1 MNKKLLTMGLAALLM
16 AGCSSDDVVGGEGD
30 KGGAV
35 NGTAYVG
42 LKLQLPSVNGSR
54 AGENFDAATADENKV
69 KTLDVVFL
77 DNDNKV
83 VQHEVIN
90 INDLHWTDDPAA
102 GIGTVAELPVIK
114 MTQSGDKNVLILVNN
129 QGNVTIPAVGNTINV
144 ATATDVS
151 ALNTTTG
158 GFFMTNALLTD
169 GTNSSYLVSVTP
181 KETEAEAQADASKN
195 VIYVER
201 AAAKVTVTANPS
213 YTVSSPAAEDYQG
226 SKVTFSG
233 WLLDVT
239 NTKFYPVHQM
249 DKKYFSVDYISTAS
263 SAAFTGENAHKGNR
277 FYETVATPKRVYWA
291 TAPYYDEAAVIS
303 GIPTFTVATD
313 ATSAESFKGFGN
325 LAPQYCAE
333 NTFTVQQMMQ
343 THTTRTLLK
352 ATYKPAKVML
362 KKNTDVDWSLQTPPT
377 TPGTADVVAAD
388 MTDNMTWYRLGNS
401 SNAWVEKSLIARLL
415 KYFKDEAGMTDATAV
430 TIEKVKAGT
439 HAFSEVIGV
448 EKYNVVKVVRSG
460 VSTEVVGTDLD
471 NLRQAFGK
479 LTAFVN
485 GVCYYQVRI
494 KHFGATPDYTPWGN
508 EANAP
513 TLDGLTDKYTNYLTY
528 GGTDEAK
535 KKALDKEYLGR
546 YGVVRNN
553 YYDININSVSGPGE
567 PTINDITPTTDPDD
581 QQNYYIQATVK
592 ILDWAKRSQSVNL

>member
-16 AGCSSDDVVGGEGD
+16 AGCSSDDVVVGEGD
-30 KGGAV
+30 NGGAV

-54 AGENFDAATADENKV
+54 AGESFEAATADENKV
-69 KTLDVVFL
+69 NTLDVVFL
-77 DNDNKV
+77 DDANKV
-83 VQHEVIN
+83 VQHEN
-90 INDLHWTDDPAA
+90 IAIGDLHWTDDPAT

-114 MTQSGDKNVLILVNN
+114 MNKSDVQKVLILVNN
-129 QGNVTIPAVGNTINV
+129 QGNVTIPAVGT
-144 ATATDVS
+144 TAIDVTS
-151 ALNTTTG
+151 AKGVSNLTTS

-169 GTNSSYLVSVTP
+169 GTTSSYLVSVTP
-181 KETEAEAQADASKN
+181 KKTEAEAQAEASNN

-201 AAAKVTVTANPS
+201 AAAKVTVTTNLTNT
-213 YTVSSPAAEDYQG
+213 YTVPSTAAEDYRD
-226 SKVTFSG
+226 SEVKFSG

-239 NTKFYPVHQM
+239 NTQFYPVHQM
-249 DKKYFSVDYISTAS
+249 DNKYFSADYISSAS
-263 SAAFTGENAHKGNR
+263 GTVFGDHRGNR

-291 TAPYYDEAAVIS
+291 TAPYYDAEAVIS
-303 GIPTFTVATD
+303 GTPTFTVATD
-313 ATSAESFKGFGN
+313 ATPESSFKGFGN

-343 THTTRTLLK
+343 KHTTRTLLK

-362 KKNTDVDWSLQTPPT
+362 KKVGDVDWSLQTPPT
-377 TPGTADVVAAD
+377 SDADVLD
-388 MTDNMTWYRLGNS
+388 TDITDGMTWYRLGNS
-401 SNAWVEKSLIARLL
+401 SNAWVEKSLNARLL
-415 KYFKDEAGMTDATAV
+415 KYFQDEAGMPTATAV
-430 TIEKVKAGT
+430 TIENVEAGT
-439 HAFSEVIGV
+439 HAFSEDLGGGV
-448 EKYNVVKVVRSG
+448 TCNVVKVTIG
-460 VSTEVVGTDLD
+460 GTPTVIDGTALT

-479 LTAFVN
+479 LTAFVD

-494 KHFGATPDYTPWGN
+494 KHFGATPGYTPWGN
-508 EANAP
+508 ESNAP
-513 TLDGLTDKYTNYLTY
+513 TLTGLADAYTNYLTY
-528 GGTDEAK
+528 GTDEAK
-535 KKALDKEYLGR
+535 KKDLDKEYLGR

-592 ILDWAKRSQSVNL
+592 ILDWAKRSQSVDL

>member
-54 AGENFDAATADENKV
+54 AGEIFEAATADENKV
-69 KTLDVVFL
+69 NTLDVVFL
-77 DNDNKV
+77 DNTNKV

-90 INDLHWTDDPAA
+90 INELHWTDDPAA

-114 MTQSGDKNVLILVNN
+114 MTNSGDQNVLILVNN
-129 QGNVTIPAVGNTINV
+129 QGNVTIPTDGTTAINV
-144 ATATDVS
+144 TTPTDVS

-158 GFFMTNALLTD
+158 GFFMTNALLKD
-169 GTNSSYLVSVTP
+169 GTGNTSSYLVSVTP
-181 KETEAEAQADASKN
+181 KETEAEAQAEASKN

-201 AAAKVTVTANPS
+201 AAAKVTVKADPS
-213 YTVSSPAAEDYQG
+213 YTVSTSAAEDYQG
-226 SKVTFSG
+226 SVVKFSG

-249 DKKYFSVDYISTAS
+249 DNKYFSDDYISTAS
-263 SAAFTGENAHKGNR
+263 SANR

-291 TAPYYDEAAVIS
+291 TAPYYDVAADIS
-303 GIPTFTVATD
+303 GANPTFTVATD
-313 ATSAESFKGFGN
+313 ETPASFEGFGES
-325 LAPQYCAE
+325 APQYCAE

-362 KKNTDVDWSLQTPPT
+362 KKVGDVDWSLQTPPT
-377 TPGTADVVAAD
+377 TSGAADVVADD
-388 MTDNMTWYRLGNS
+388 MTDGMNWYRLGNS
-401 SNAWVEKSLIARLL
+401 SNAWVEKSLKARLL
-415 KYFKDEAGMTDATAV
+415 KYFQVEAGMTDATAV
-430 TIEKVKAGT
+430 KIENVKAGT
-439 HAFSEVIGV
+439 HAFSENIGGVTYNKVTVVRNGV
-448 EKYNVVKVVRSG
+448 E
-460 VSTEVVGTDLD
+460 EEIVGD
-471 NLRQAFGK
+471 NLTNLQKAFGK
-479 LTAFVN
+479 LTAFVG

-494 KHFGATPDYTPWGN
+494 KHFGTTPGYTPWGN
-508 EANAP
+508 ESGAP
-513 TLDGLTDKYTNYLTY
+513 TLEGDKYINYLTY
-528 GGTDEAK
+528 GGTDDAK

-553 YYDININSVSGPGE
+553 YYDITISSVSGPGE

-592 ILDWAKRSQSVNL
+592 ILDWAKRSQSVVL

>member
-16 AGCSSDDVVGGEGD
+16 AGCSSDDVVVGEGD
-30 KGGAV
+30 NGGTV

-54 AGENFDAATADENKV
+54 AGESFEAATADENKV
-69 KTLDVVFL
+69 NTLDVVFL
-77 DNDNKV
+77 DDANKV
-83 VQHEVIN
+83 VQHEN
-90 INDLHWTDDPAA
+90 IAIGDLHWTDDPAA

-114 MTQSGDKNVLILVNN
+114 MTKSGDQNVLILVNN
-129 QGNVTIPAVGNTINV
+129 QGNVTIPAVG
-144 ATATDVS
+144 TAIDV
-151 ALNTTTG
+151 TTAKGVSNLTTS
-158 GFFMTNALLTD
+158 GFFMTNALLTN
-169 GTNSSYLVSVTP
+169 GSTSSYLVSVTP
-181 KETEAEAQADASKN
+181 KKTIAEAQAEASNN

-226 SKVTFSG
+226 SEVKFSG

-249 DKKYFSVDYISTAS
+249 NDTYFSDEYISSAS
-263 SAAFTGENAHKGNR
+263 ATAFTGENLHKGRR

-291 TAPYYDEAAVIS
+291 TAPYYNDAAVIS
-303 GIPTFTVATD
+303 GTPTFTVATD
-313 ATSAESFKGFGN
+313 ATPALSFLGFGSS
-325 LAPQYCAE
+325 APQYCAE

-362 KKNTDVDWSLQTPPT
+362 KKDGDVDWSLQTPPADH
-377 TPGTADVVAAD
+377 ADVVA
-388 MTDNMTWYRLGNS
+388 TDIIDGMTWYRLGNS
-401 SNAWVEKSLIARLL
+401 SNAWVDKSLKARLL
-415 KYFKDEAGMTDATAV
+415 KYFQDEAGMGPAATEV
-430 TIEKVKAGT
+430 KIENVKAGT

-448 EKYNVVKVVRSG
+448 EKCNVVKVVVSG
-460 VSTEVVGTDLD
+460 VETEIVDANLD

-479 LTAFVN
+479 LTAFVG

-494 KHFGATPDYTPWGN
+494 KHFGATPGYTPWGN
-508 EANAP
+508 ETNAP
-513 TLDGLTDKYTNYLTY
+513 TTFGGDAYINYLTY
-528 GGTDEAK
+528 GTDEAK

-592 ILDWAKRSQSVNL
+592 ILDWAKRSQSVDL

>member
-16 AGCSSDDVVGGEGD
+16 AGCSSDDIVGGEGD

-54 AGENFDAATADENKV
+54 AGASFVDATAAENMV
-69 KTLDVVFL
+69 NTLDVVFL
-77 DNDNKV
+77 DNTNKV
-83 VQHEVIN
+83 VQHKVID
-90 INDLHWTDDPAA
+90 INELHWTDDPAA

-114 MTQSGDKNVLILVNN
+114 MNKSDVQKVLILVNN
-129 QGNVTIPAVGNTINV
+129 QGNVTIPTDGTAIKV
-144 ATATDVS
+144 AEKTDVTTATGVS
-151 ALNTTTG
+151 NLTAG
-158 GFFMTNALLTD
+158 GFFMTNALLTN
-169 GTNSSYLVSVTP
+169 GTTSSYLVPVTP
-181 KETEAEAQADASKN
+181 KKTEAEAQADASNN

-201 AAAKVTVTANPS
+201 AAAKVTVKADPS
-213 YTVSSPAAEDYQG
+213 YTVSTPAAEDYQG

-249 DKKYFSVDYISTAS
+249 NDTYFSDEYISSAS
-263 SAAFTGENAHKGNR
+263 ATNR

-291 TAPYYDEAAVIS
+291 TAPYYDAEAVIS
-303 GIPTFTVATD
+303 GTPTFTVATD
-313 ATSAESFKGFGN
+313 ATPESSFKGFGN

-343 THTTRTLLK
+343 KHTTRTLLK

-362 KKNTDVDWSLQTPPT
+362 KKVGDVDWSLQTPPT
-377 TPGTADVVAAD
+377 SDADVLD
-388 MTDNMTWYRLGNS
+388 TDITDGMNWYRLGNS
-401 SNAWVEKSLIARLL
+401 SNAWVDKSLKARLL
-415 KYFKDEAGMTDATAV
+415 KYFKDEAKMTGV
-430 TIEKVKAGT
+430 TEVKIEHVEAGT
-439 HAFSEVIGV
+439 HAFSEVLGSG
-448 EKYNVVKVVRSG
+448 EKCNVVKVVVSG
-460 VSTEVVGTDLD
+460 VETEIDGTALA

-479 LTAFVN
+479 LTAFVG

-494 KHFGATPDYTPWGN
+494 KHFGATSSYTPWGN
-508 EANAP
+508 ESGAP

-528 GGTDEAK
+528 GTDDAK

-592 ILDWAKRSQSVNL
+592 ILDWAKRSQSVDL

>member
-1 MNKKLLTMGLAALLM
+1 MGLAALLM

-54 AGENFDAATADENKV
+54 AGESFEAATVDENKV
-69 KTLDVVFL
+69 NTLDVVFL

-90 INDLHWTDDPAA
+90 INELHWTDDPAA

-114 MTQSGDKNVLILVNN
+114 MSKSGTQNVLILVNN
-129 QGNVTIPAVGNTINV
+129 QGNVAIPTDGTAIKV
-144 ATATDVS
+144 AEKTDVTTATGVS
-151 ALNTTTG
+151 NLTAG
-158 GFFMTNALLTD
+158 GFFMTNALLTN
-169 GTNSSYLVSVTP
+169 GTTSSYLVPVTP
-181 KETEAEAQADASKN
+181 KKTEAEAQADASNN

-201 AAAKVTVTANPS
+201 AAAKVTVTAISS
-213 YTVSSPAAEDYQG
+213 YTVPSTAAVAEDYQG
-226 SKVTFSG
+226 SEVKFSG

-249 DKKYFSVDYISTAS
+249 DNKYFSADYISTAS
-263 SAAFTGENAHKGNR
+263 STVFGDDRGNR

-291 TAPYYDEAAVIS
+291 RAPYYDEAASIS
-303 GIPTFTVATD
+303 GTPTFTVATD
-313 ATSAESFKGFGN
+313 DTPAESFKGFG
-325 LAPQYCAE
+325 APQYCAE

-362 KKNTDVDWSLQTPPT
+362 KKDGDVDWSLQTPPADH
-377 TPGTADVVAAD
+377 ADVVASD
-388 MTDNMTWYRLGNS
+388 IIDGMTWYRLGNS
-401 SNAWVEKSLIARLL
+401 SNAWVDKSLKARLL
-415 KYFKDEAGMTDATAV
+415 KYFQDEAGMAGATEV
-430 TIEKVKAGT
+430 KIENVKAGT

-448 EKYNVVKVVRSG
+448 EKCNVVKVVVSG
-460 VSTEVVGTDLD
+460 VETEIVDANLD

-479 LTAFVN
+479 LTAFKG

-494 KHFGATPDYTPWGN
+494 KHFGATRGYTPWGN
-508 EANAP
+508 EAYAP

-528 GGTDEAK
+528 GGTDDAK

-546 YGVVRNN
+546 YGIVRNN
-553 YYDININSVSGPGE
+553 YYDITISSVSGPGE

-592 ILDWAKRSQSVNL
+592 ILDWAKRSQSVDL

>member
-16 AGCSSDDVVGGEGD
+16 AGCSSDDVVVGEGD
-30 KGGAV
+30 NGGAV

-54 AGENFDAATADENKV
+54 AGESFEAATVDENKV
-69 KTLDVVFL
+69 NTLDVVFL
-77 DNDNKV
+77 NDANEV
-83 VQHEVIN
+83 VQHKN
-90 INDLHWTDDPAA
+90 IAIGDLHWTDDPAA

-114 MTQSGDKNVLILVNN
+114 MTRSDVQKVLILVNN
-129 QGNVTIPAVGNTINV
+129 QGNVTIPAVGTVI
-144 ATATDVS
+144 DVTS
-151 ALNTTTG
+151 AKGVSNLTTS

-169 GTNSSYLVSVTP
+169 GSASSYLVSVKP
-181 KETEAEAQADASKN
+181 QKTEAEAQAEASNN

-201 AAAKVTVTANPS
+201 AAAKVTVTTYPTNT
-213 YTVSSPAAEDYQG
+213 YTVPNTAAEDYQG
-226 SKVTFSG
+226 SVVKFSG

-249 DKKYFSVDYISTAS
+249 DNKYFSVDYISTAS

-303 GIPTFTVATD
+303 GTPTFTVATD

-362 KKNTDVDWSLQTPPT
+362 KKDGDVDWSLQTPPAS
-377 TPGTADVVAAD
+377 GADVIATDITDD
-388 MTDNMTWYRLGNS
+388 MNWYRLGNS

-415 KYFKDEAGMTDATAV
+415 KYFKVEAKMTGV
-430 TIEKVKAGT
+430 TDVKIEHVEAGT
-439 HAFSEVIGV
+439 HEFSELLGSG
-448 EKYNVVKVVRSG
+448 EKCNVVKVVEGG
-460 VSTEVVGTDLD
+460 VEKEIDGTALI
-471 NLRQAFGK
+471 NLQQAFGK
-479 LTAFVN
+479 LTAFVG

-508 EANAP
+508 EAHAP
-513 TLDGLTDKYTNYLTY
+513 TLGGDKYINYLTY
-528 GGTDEAK
+528 GGADEAK
-535 KKALDKEYLGR
+535 KKDLDREYLGR

-553 YYDININSVSGPGE
+553 YYDITINSVSGPGE

-592 ILDWAKRSQSVNL
+592 ILDWAKRSQSVDL

>member
-16 AGCSSDDVVGGEGD
+16 AGCSSDDVVGEGD
-30 KGGAV
+30 NGGTV

-54 AGENFDAATADENKV
+54 AGEIFEAATPAENTV
-69 KTLDVVFL
+69 NTLDVVFL
-77 DNDNKV
+77 NNANEV
-83 VQHEVIN
+83 VQHKPIAIE
-90 INDLHWTDDPAA
+90 DLHWTDDPAT

-114 MTQSGDKNVLILVNN
+114 MTKSDVQKVLILVNN
-129 QGNVTIPAVGNTINV
+129 QGNVTIPAVGNTIDV
-144 ATATDVS
+144 TTAKGVS
-151 ALNTTTG
+151 NLTAS

-169 GTNSSYLVSVTP
+169 GNTSSYLVPVTP
-181 KETEAEAQADASKN
+181 QKTIAEAQAEASNN

-201 AAAKVTVTANPS
+201 AAAKVTVAVNPNYIVPNS
-213 YTVSSPAAEDYQG
+213 AAEDYRD
-226 SKVTFSG
+226 SEVKFSG

-249 DKKYFSVDYISTAS
+249 DNKYFSDEYISSASATA
-263 SAAFTGENAHKGNR
+263 FIGGNLHKGRR
-277 FYETVATPKRVYWA
+277 FYETVATPQRVYWA
-291 TAPYYDEAAVIS
+291 TAPYYTDAAVIS
-303 GIPTFTVATD
+303 GGSATFTVATD
-313 ATSAESFKGFGN
+313 ATPESSFKAFGN

-362 KKNTDVDWSLQTPPT
+362 KQTGEVDWSLQTPPVS
-377 TPGTADVVAAD
+377 GADVVASD
-388 MTDNMTWYRLGNS
+388 ITDGMTWYRLGNS
-401 SNAWVEKSLIARLL
+401 SNAWVDKSLKARLL
-415 KYFKDEAGMTDATAV
+415 KYFQVEAGMTGATAV
-430 TIEKVKAGT
+430 TIENVKAGT
-439 HAFSEVIGV
+439 HAFSEDLGGG
-448 EKYNVVKVVRSG
+448 EKCNVVKVTSG
-460 VSTEVVGTDLD
+460 GGTTEIVGANLD

-494 KHFGATPDYTPWGN
+494 KHFGATPNYTPWGN
-508 EANAP
+508 ETNAP
-513 TLDGLTDKYTNYLTY
+513 TLTGLADAYTNYLTY
-528 GGTDEAK
+528 GTDETK
-535 KKALDKEYLGR
+535 KTALDKEYLGR

-592 ILDWAKRSQSVNL
+592 ILDWAKRSQSVDL

>member
-16 AGCSSDDVVGGEGD
+16 AGCSSDDVVVGEGD

-54 AGENFDAATADENKV
+54 AGEDFEAATADENKV
-69 KTLDVVFL
+69 NTLDVVFL
-77 DNDNKV
+77 DNANKV
-83 VQHEVIN
+83 VQHEN
-90 INDLHWTDDPAA
+90 IAIGDLHWTDDPAA

-114 MTQSGDKNVLILVNN
+114 MTKSGDQNVLILVNN
-129 QGNVTIPAVGNTINV
+129 QGNVTIPAVG
-144 ATATDVS
+144 TAIDVTSAQDVS
-151 ALNTTTG
+151 ALTTR
-158 GFFMTNALLTD
+158 GFFMTNALLKD
-169 GTNSSYLVSVTP
+169 GTGNTSSYLVSVTP
-181 KETEAEAQADASKN
+181 KETEAEAQADASNN

-201 AAAKVTVTANPS
+201 AAAKVTVTANSS
-213 YTVSSPAAEDYQG
+213 YTVPSTAAEDYQG
-226 SKVTFSG
+226 SEVKFSG

-249 DKKYFSVDYISTAS
+249 DNKYFSDEYISTAS
-263 SAAFTGENAHKGNR
+263 ATVNR

-291 TAPYYDEAAVIS
+291 TAPYYDAKALIS

-313 ATSAESFKGFGN
+313 ATLESSFKGFGN

-343 THTTRTLLK
+343 KHTTRTLLK
-352 ATYKPAKVML
+352 ATYKPTKVML
-362 KKNTDVDWSLQTPPT
+362 KKDADVDWSLQTPPAS
-377 TPGTADVVAAD
+377 GADVVAAD
-388 MTDNMTWYRLGNS
+388 ITDGMNWYRLGNS
-401 SNAWVEKSLIARLL
+401 SNAWVEKSLNARLL
-415 KYFKDEAGMTDATAV
+415 KYFQDEAGMPTATAV
-430 TIEKVKAGT
+430 TIENVEAGT
-439 HAFSEVIGV
+439 HAFSEDLGGGV
-448 EKYNVVKVVRSG
+448 TCNVVKVTIG
-460 VSTEVVGTDLD
+460 STPTVIGGTALT

-479 LTAFVN
+479 LTAFVG

-494 KHFGATPDYTPWGN
+494 KHFGATPGYTPWGN
-508 EANAP
+508 ETNAP
-513 TLDGLTDKYTNYLTY
+513 TTFGGDAYINYLTY
-528 GGTDEAK
+528 GTDEAK

-592 ILDWAKRSQSVNL
+592 ILDWAKRSQSVDL

>member
-16 AGCSSDDVVGGEGD
+16 AGCSSDDVVVGEGD
-30 KGGAV
+30 NGGAV

-54 AGENFDAATADENKV
+54 AGESFEAATADENKV
-69 KTLDVVFL
+69 NTLDVVFL
-77 DNDNKV
+77 DDANKV
-83 VQHEVIN
+83 VQHEVID
-90 INDLHWTDDPAA
+90 IDELHWTDDPAA

-114 MTQSGDKNVLILVNN
+114 MSKSGAQNVLILVNN
-129 QGNVTIPAVGNTINV
+129 QNNVAIPAVGNTINV

-181 KETEAEAQADASKN
+181 KETEAEAQAEASKN

-201 AAAKVTVTANPS
+201 AAAKVTVTANSS
-213 YTVSSPAAEDYQG
+213 YTVSSHAAEDYQG
-226 SKVTFSG
+226 SEVKFSG

-249 DKKYFSVDYISTAS
+249 DNKYFSVDYISTAS

-303 GIPTFTVATD
+303 GTPTFTVATD
-313 ATSAESFKGFGN
+313 ETPVGNFKAFGS
-325 LAPQYCAE
+325 LVPQYCAE

-362 KKNTDVDWSLQTPPT
+362 KKDGDVDWSLQTPPAS
-377 TPGTADVVAAD
+377 GADVVAAD
-388 MTDNMTWYRLGNS
+388 ITDGMNWYRLGNS
-401 SNAWVEKSLIARLL
+401 SNAWVEKSLNARLL

-439 HAFSEVIGV
+439 HAFSENIGG
-448 EKYNVVKVVRSG
+448 ETYNVVKVVRSG
-460 VSTEVVGTDLD
+460 ASTEVVGTDLD

-479 LTAFVN
+479 LTAFVD

-494 KHFGATPDYTPWGN
+494 KHFGATPGYTPWGN
-508 EANAP
+508 DSGAP
-513 TLDGLTDKYTNYLTY
+513 TLAGLADAYTNYLTY
-528 GGTDEAK
+528 GTDDTK

-553 YYDININSVSGPGE
+553 YYDITINSVSGPGE
-567 PTINDITPTTDPDD
+567 PTINDIKPTTDPDD